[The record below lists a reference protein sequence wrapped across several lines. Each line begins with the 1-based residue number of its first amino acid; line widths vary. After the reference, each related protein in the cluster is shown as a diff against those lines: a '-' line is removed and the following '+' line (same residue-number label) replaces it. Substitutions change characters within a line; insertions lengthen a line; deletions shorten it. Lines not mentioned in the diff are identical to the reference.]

1 MSTMNLLPDY
11 YVKRRFRD
19 RIDLVCVVLFAV
31 IMAGIIG
38 ADKYSGKRTCEIRS
52 ENMAVNTNFNEAAS
66 FLKQDFFRLQS
77 RAEALLAQARA
88 SASKEDRLPRSYV
101 LAAVTKACPQ
111 NVSLSELLL
120 ASRQRNKPAPKR
132 RGRVV
137 KQTKSQAQAQA
148 DKSKLPPIVEV
159 RLQGSARTDAD
170 ITKYYSILKAHPLTQ
185 EVELQYTREARADG
199 KRARRRDISALN
211 EPAHGAG
218 QAPAEPAREFAIR
231 MILRSDI
238 APPIVQAKA
247 SDKAVT
253 LARRSSSKGV
263 EK

>member
-19 RIDLVCVVLFAV
+19 RVDLACVVLFAV

-38 ADKYSGKRTCEIRS
+38 ADKYSGKRTREIRS
-52 ENMAVNTNFNEAAS
+52 ENIAVNASFDEAAS
-66 FLKQDFFRLQS
+66 FLKQNFFRLQGH
-77 RAEALLAQARA
+77 AEALLAQARA

-137 KQTKSQAQAQA
+137 KQTKSQAQA
-148 DKSKLPPIVEV
+148 DKSKLPPIIEV
-159 RLQGSARTDAD
+159 RLQGLARTDAD
-170 ITKYYSILKAHPLTQ
+170 ITKYYSILKAHPLMQ
-185 EVELQYTREARADG
+185 EAELQYTREARADG

-211 EPAHGAG
+211 EPAPDAG

-238 APPIVQAKA
+238 APPTARAKTVA
-247 SDKAVT
+247 
-253 LARRSSSKGV
+253 LAKHSGPKGC
-263 EK
+263 EQ